1 MSRRNLS
8 LLFLG
13 AVLIFLGVLWGGN
26 SFGVWDVDLFFPGW
40 WTLFL
45 IIPPLFGMIQH
56 GVKSFDLVVLFI
68 GLMLLFSA
76 QGVFAWDT
84 VGKLF
89 MPALLIVV
97 GLMVIFNIFRRKA
110 VPGIDREA
118 MSQLSA
124 VFSGIKH
131 DFVNETYAGG
141 RVEAIFGS
149 VDLDLRGAVIEQ
161 DIYMEVNA
169 VFGGV
174 KIFFPPNV
182 KVIANKNAVF
192 GGVSDKTVTNNAVN
206 IPEVHIKCG
215 AVFGGVELF

>member
-1 MSRRNLS
+1 MTRRNLS

-13 AVLIFLGVLWGGN
+13 AILIALGVLWGGN
-26 SFGVWDVDLFFPGW
+26 SFGIWDVDVFFHGW

-45 IIPPLFGMIQH
+45 IIPPIFGMIQH
-56 GVKSFDLVVLFI
+56 GVKSFDLIVLFI
-68 GLMLLFSA
+68 GLVFLFSS
-76 QGVFAWDT
+76 QGIFSWTT
-84 VGKLF
+84 VSRLF
-89 MPALLIVV
+89 LPALLILI
-97 GLMVIFNIFRRKA
+97 GLLVIFSIFRRKA

-118 MSQLSA
+118 MAHLSA

-141 RVEAIFGS
+141 RVEAVFGS

-182 KVIANKNAVF
+182 KVIADKNAVF

-206 IPEVHIKCG
+206 TPQVHVECS

>member
-1 MSRRNLS
+1 MTRRNLS

-13 AVLIFLGVLWGGN
+13 AILIFLGILWGGN
-26 SFGVWDVDLFFPGW
+26 SFEIWDVDIFFHGW

-45 IIPPLFGMIQH
+45 IIPPIFGMIQH

-68 GLMLLFSA
+68 GLIFLFSSL
-76 QGVFAWDT
+76 GFFSWTMVS
-84 VGKLF
+84 KLF
-89 MPALLIVV
+89 LPALLIVI
-97 GLMVIFNIFRRKA
+97 GLLVIFSIFRRKA

-118 MSQLSA
+118 MAHLSA

-131 DFVNETYAGG
+131 DFINETYAGG
-141 RVEAIFGS
+141 RVEAVFGS
-149 VDLDLRGAVIEQ
+149 VDLDLRGAMIEQ

-182 KVIANKNAVF
+182 KVVAEKSAFF
-192 GGVSDKTVTNNAVN
+192 GGVSDKTVTNNAIN
-206 IPEVHIKCG
+206 TPQVHVKCS
-215 AVFGGVELF
+215 AAFGGVDLF

>member
-1 MSRRNLS
+1 MTRRNLS

-13 AVLIFLGVLWGGN
+13 ALFIFLGVLWGGN
-26 SFGVWDVDLFFPGW
+26 SFGIWDVDLFFRGW

-45 IIPPLFGMIQH
+45 IIPPIFGMIQH

-68 GLMLLFSA
+68 GLVFLFSS
-76 QGVFAWDT
+76 QGVFSWGT
-84 VGKLF
+84 VSKLF
-89 MPALLIVV
+89 LPALLIII
-97 GLMVIFNIFRRKA
+97 GLLVIFSIFRRKA

-118 MSQLSA
+118 MAHLSA
-124 VFSGIKH
+124 VFSGVKH
-131 DFVNETYAGG
+131 DFINETYAGG

-149 VDLDLRGAVIEQ
+149 VDLDLRNAVIEE

-182 KVIANKNAVF
+182 KVIADKNAVF
-192 GGVSDKTVTNNAVN
+192 GGVSDKTVTNSAVN
-206 IPEVHIKCG
+206 TPQVHVKCS
-215 AVFGGVELF
+215 AVFGGVELY

>member
-1 MSRRNLS
+1 MTRRNLS

-13 AVLIFLGVLWGGN
+13 AILIFLGVLWGGN
-26 SFGVWDVDLFFPGW
+26 SFGIWDVDLFFHGW

-45 IIPPLFGMIQH
+45 IIPPIFGMIQH
-56 GVKSFDLVVLFI
+56 GVKSFDLIVLFI
-68 GLMLLFSA
+68 GLVFLFSS
-76 QGVFAWDT
+76 QGIFSWGT
-84 VGKLF
+84 VSKLF
-89 MPALLIVV
+89 LPALLIVI
-97 GLMVIFNIFRRKA
+97 GLLVIFSIFRRKK

-118 MSQLSA
+118 MAHLSA

-131 DFVNETYAGG
+131 DFVNETYTGG
-141 RVEAIFGS
+141 RVEAVFGS

-182 KVIANKNAVF
+182 RVIADKNAVF
-192 GGVSDKTVTNNAVN
+192 GGVSDKTVANNAVN
-206 IPEVHIKCG
+206 TPQVHIECN